1 MDVRTRATMGKS
13 LLYDIYYFLQNCVS
27 TKEMI
32 EMLTVAYEETD
43 EVNASR
49 ENSINRK
56 YEHLIAY
63 WNETLTQTYNH
74 FRFSR

>member
-1 MDVRTRATMGKS
+1 
-13 LLYDIYYFLQNCVS
+13 
-27 TKEMI
+27 MI

-49 ENSINRK
+49 ENSLNRK